1 MGIGGQQVV
10 GVVDALHTAVG
21 SGYPDDPATQV
32 GNIIGEVV
40 GKMGSLMARWVAG
53 WQDGWQDG

>member
-1 MGIGGQQVV
+1 MV

-32 GNIIGEVV
+32 GRIIGEAV
-40 GKMGSLMARWVAG
+40 GKMGSWMVRCVAG
-53 WQDGWQDG
+53 